1 METANILEFKNID
14 VGIETG
20 PSYDVLLIESSSAK
34 KIANI
39 QGRTNTAGY
48 ACIGM
53 AESYRRL
60 GKVSS
65 ALEEQNNALAYF
77 IETNNQSGLAW
88 ANWNGANISR
98 QQGDYEK
105 SITQLRRAIYYSR
118 LSREIDCEQYSIA
131 GLAEST
137 RILADYE
144 LSYSQHL
151 HAYKLFFNRRDYRGI
166 VWAYEGIAQILK
178 NIGNVDQAT
187 RLFAE
192 AVKLSKEIS
201 DFRGLGYALKCFGEC
216 LALRGNYLD
225 ALRYLHKS
233 ESMFRGIQHKTGLAY
248 ALKATADTYRD
259 IFLLDEALDMYVKA
273 EAIFSGIGEDRG
285 LAYVE
290 AGRGVLALKS
300 GSTIEAYEHFN
311 NSKRVFQ
318 ERNIRFGITLIKRS
332 LKEGRKDS
340 NDLSHLLFY
349 QHNRMAEQGAPAA
362 VKTATRFSV
371 G

>member
-14 VGIETG
+14 VGIDTG
-20 PSYDVLLIESSSAK
+20 PSYDVLLSESSSAK

-39 QGRTNTAGY
+39 QGRTNTVGY

-60 GKVSS
+60 GKISS
-65 ALEEQNNALAYF
+65 ALEEQDNALTYF
-77 IETNNQSGLAW
+77 IETNNQAGLAW

-105 SITQLRRAIYYSR
+105 SITQLKRAIYYSGP
-118 LSREIDCEQYSIA
+118 SKEIDCEQYSIA

-137 RILADYE
+137 RILGDYE
-144 LSYSQHL
+144 SSYSQHL

-178 NIGNVDQAT
+178 NTGNVEQAT

-201 DFRGLGYALKCFGEC
+201 DYRGLGYALKCFGEC

-225 ALRYLHKS
+225 GLRHLHES

-259 IFLLDEALDMYVKA
+259 NFLHDEALNMYAKA
-273 EAIFSGIGEDRG
+273 EAIFSEIGEDRG
-285 LAYVE
+285 LAYV
-290 AGRGVLALKS
+290 AVSRGVLALKIGNS
-300 GSTIEAYEHFN
+300 IDAYEHFN
-311 NSKRVFQ
+311 NSKKVFQ
-318 ERNIRFGITLIKRS
+318 KRNIKFGITLIKRS
-332 LKEGRKDS
+332 LKEDRKDW
-340 NDLSHLLFY
+340 NDLRHLLFY
-349 QHNRMAEQGAPAA
+349 QHNRKAEQSHALGQ
-362 VKTATRFSV
+362 
-371 G
+371 